1 MKKVIKN
8 IAFGAVIGASILIPG
23 MSGGTT
29 ALILGIYS
37 RIIAAIDELFSDF
50 KKNFPYLLILTA
62 GAAVGFYVC
71 SFPIK
76 FILDRYSFEFSFFV
90 IGVIAGSLPIFVK
103 GAGKFKIKYIL
114 YTIIGAALTLLVDM
128 SAGVRLGNTDNAI
141 IFILVGLLSA
151 VALIL
156 PGISLT
162 YILIAFGYYDS
173 LIIAVNSIDI
183 LFLLKF
189 GSVVIIGIFAF
200 TKVLNIAYKKYPVSI
215 NMMILGMVAASVKQ
229 IFIRLPMYGEIAP
242 CLLLLVGGFSVSL
255 LFGLLGKGTDCF

>member
-1 MKKVIKN
+1 MKKLLKN
-8 IAFGAVIGASILIPG
+8 IAFGAIIGASILVPG

-50 KKNFPYLLILTA
+50 KKNFPYLLTLTV

-90 IGVIAGSLPIFVK
+90 IGVIAGSLPVFIK
-103 GAGKFKIKYIL
+103 GTGKFKLKYLI
-114 YTIIGAALTLLVDM
+114 YIIIGAVLTLLVDM
-128 SAGVRLGNTDNAI
+128 SAGVRLGNTDNAVTFI
-141 IFILVGLLSA
+141 IVGLLSA

-162 YILIAFGYYDS
+162 YILIAFGYYDA
-173 LIIAVNSIDI
+173 LIIAVNSMDI

-189 GSVVIIGIFAF
+189 GTVVILGIFAF

-229 IFIRLPMYGEIAP
+229 IFIRLPVNGEVTA
-242 CLLLLVGGFSVSL
+242 CFLLLVGGFSVSL
-255 LFGLLGKGTDCF
+255 LFGLLGKGTDCV

>member
-1 MKKVIKN
+1 MKKLLKN
-8 IAFGAVIGASILIPG
+8 IAFGAIIGASILVPG

-50 KKNFPYLLILTA
+50 KKNFPYLLTLT
-62 GAAVGFYVC
+62 VGFYVC

-90 IGVIAGSLPIFVK
+90 IGVIAGSLPVFIK
-103 GAGKFKIKYIL
+103 GTGKFKLKYLI
-114 YTIIGAALTLLVDM
+114 YIIIGAVLTLLVDM
-128 SAGVRLGNTDNAI
+128 SAGVRLGNTDNAVAFI
-141 IFILVGLLSA
+141 IVGLLSA

-162 YILIAFGYYDS
+162 YILIAFGYYDA
-173 LIIAVNSIDI
+173 LIIAVNSMDI

-189 GSVVIIGIFAF
+189 GTVVILGIFAF

-229 IFIRLPMYGEIAP
+229 IFIRLPVNGEVAA
-242 CLLLLVGGFSVSL
+242 CFLLLVGGFSVSL
-255 LFGLLGKGTDCF
+255 LFGLLGKGTDCV